1 MTVIP
6 AERAG
11 MASGISG
18 TMRFTGIVIGFAALG
33 VVLFSR
39 ISSAIT
45 IALPSLDEADR
56 LGFVREVA
64 SGNLSGVGT
73 GLSPDIDLHT
83 LALKSFAHGYS
94 SLFAASAVF
103 CSVAAVLTWLLVRD
117 SDTPPIAK
125 RVPLQPAP
133 QGGQSS

>member
-45 IALPSLDEADR
+45 TALPSLDEADR

-64 SGNLSGVGT
+64 SGNLSGAGT
-73 GLSPDIDLHT
+73 GFSPNSDLHT
-83 LALKSFAHGYS
+83 LALKSFSHGYS
-94 SLFAASAVF
+94 SLFAASAIF
-103 CSVAAVLTWLLVRD
+103 CFVAAVLTWLLVRD

-125 RVPLQPAP
+125 PVPVQPSP
-133 QGGQSS
+133 QGRPS